1 MFQWHHQLKTCL
13 SFQHQTGTGLLC
25 QISGVW
31 RLHKETQTLCS
42 DHLQIKLQPS
52 ILHSICMNGTHM
64 MISKNN
70 KNNNNNSGNNT
81 KTTVLW
87 PFVQDYL
94 GELVPE

>member
-1 MFQWHHQLKTCL
+1 
-13 SFQHQTGTGLLC
+13 
-25 QISGVW
+25 
-31 RLHKETQTLCS
+31 
-42 DHLQIKLQPS
+42 
-52 ILHSICMNGTHM
+52 MNGTHM